1 MDNQETLAIL
11 GTQDT
16 ERRQATHE
24 SKHNTAQLTK
34 IMSNTDPAKKPWVN
48 PCTREG

>member
-16 ERRQATHE
+16 GRRQTKQE
-24 SKHNTAQLTK
+24 SKHNTTQLTK
-34 IMSNTDPAKKPWVN
+34 IMSNTDPAK
-48 PCTREG
+48 